1 MENENRVKRL
11 STTKTH
17 KLLDEAEKQS
27 SFKQSQNGA
36 ARKLLGIEDEDKGRY
51 TDVHED
57 GDLRFGTAEAPELF
71 HINRQIDSLEKK
83 QDRIRGRLKY
93 ESVTGK
99 SLLGKEVDQL
109 RKKRLIFSG
118 EKTVYDSGGRKR
130 RIFFKEISREQAT
143 EKDYRKLLDYRDRKR
158 FRNRVIRGKVHQMG
172 KKFINDESI
181 KEDESAAE
189 WKGRGRKYYRGT
201 RRTIERS
208 IRNIKLQN
216 NDYTRLKYMGNQQ
229 QLLQMKKERILNKAR
244 RETYKSQISS
254 ASSQYQKRRLK
265 KEMASAIRK
274 NEGNWIKRIKN
285 QIFVRKRSLE
295 QRVRMT
301 KRIATTVMSS
311 LTLLL
316 ILMALLGIGT
326 IILVALTEGAAQYVE
341 MAVTMNDYGTLS
353 ESTAYLK
360 KQETDLEE
368 YLQNK
373 PELEA
378 ELEANY
384 GPDLYEF
391 HYDLADMGFSS
402 TTLMA
407 YLSAKYGAFNLDR
420 VEAEIDSIFQEM
432 YTLEIQII
440 EELREVIYT
449 NPDTGEQMVVEEP
462 RKICYVT
469 LSKKELEE
477 VIADRMDGEEK
488 IRYSDYKLSSGGQQV
503 YSPIMLEDWTNLISS
518 DYGERIHPITGV
530 RTFHNGV
537 DIAIPTGTKLYS
549 AVAGTVTV
557 AQYSESAGNYVRV
570 QTDSGW
576 VVTFMHM
583 DTLAVSP
590 GQTVEKGD
598 FLGHSGNTGRS
609 TGPHLHL
616 EVRDANNNPIN
627 PIFIVPQNCYQQE
640 ENDT

>member
-11 STTKTH
+11 STTKTP
-17 KLLDEAEKQS
+17 KLLDEAEKRS

-36 ARKLLGIEDEDKGRY
+36 TRKLLGIEDKGRY

-71 HINRQIDSLEKK
+71 HINQQIDSLEKK

-93 ESVTGK
+93 ESVSGK
-99 SLLGKEVDQL
+99 SLLGKEVEQL

-130 RIFFKEISREQAT
+130 RIFFKEISRKQAD
-143 EKDYRKLLDYRDRKR
+143 EKDYRNLLNSRDRKR

-181 KEDESAAE
+181 KEDESATE

-216 NDYTRLKYMGNQQ
+216 NGYTRLKYMGNQQ

-244 RETYKSQISS
+244 RETYKSRISS

-378 ELEANY
+378 ELEASY

-432 YTLEIQII
+432 YTLEIQIM